1 MAKRVIAVVGATGHI
16 GTVLTDE
23 LLKKGH
29 EVRALG
35 RDKAKL
41 AALASKGAKT
51 KTPAFDDAAALTEA
65 FKGADAAF
73 TMISPSYGEENFSA
87 WQDRSGEALAQAL
100 AQAKVMHV
108 VDLSS
113 VGAQH
118 ASGTGPIT
126 GLHRQ
131 EKRLEKL
138 SGVNLLH
145 LRASYFMEN
154 HFWSIPT
161 IKSAGINGSPLKPDL
176 SFSQVA
182 TADIARKASERLDAL
197 DWKGRVVVEFGGPRE
212 ISMKEATTILGRAI
226 GKPDLAYVQFPYED
240 AEKAMT
246 GSGMKP
252 GTAKLMVEMYRGFNE
267 GLCRP
272 ETTIRDRGAITLE
285 DFARG
290 FAQAF
295 QG

>member
-1 MAKRVIAVVGATGHI
+1 MAKHVIAIVGATGHI
-16 GTVLTDE
+16 GTVLAEE

-35 RDKAKL
+35 RDKTRL
-41 AALASKGAKT
+41 AALAAKGATAKSV
-51 KTPAFDDAAALTEA
+51 ALEDAASLADA

-73 TMISPSYGEENFSA
+73 VMIPPSYSEENFSA
-87 WQDRSGEALAQAL
+87 WQDRTGEAIAKAVS
-100 AQAKVMHV
+100 QAKVAHV

-118 ASGTGPIT
+118 PAGTGPIA

-131 EKRLEKL
+131 EKRLETIAGL
-138 SGVNLLH
+138 NVLH
-145 LRASYFMEN
+145 VRASYFMEN

-161 IKSAGINGSPLKPDL
+161 IKGAGVNGSPLRSDL

-182 TADIARKASERLDAL
+182 TADIGRKAAERLDRL
-197 DWKGRVVVEFGGPRE
+197 DWKGRAVVEFGGPRE
-212 ISMKEATTILGRAI
+212 LTMKEATAILGRAI

-240 AEKAMT
+240 AEKAIA
-246 GSGMKP
+246 GSGIRPLM
-252 GTAKLMVEMYRGFNE
+252 AKLMVEMYRGFNE

-272 ETTIRDRGAITLE
+272 ETPIRDRGAITLE

-290 FAQAF
+290 FAQAYK
-295 QG
+295 G